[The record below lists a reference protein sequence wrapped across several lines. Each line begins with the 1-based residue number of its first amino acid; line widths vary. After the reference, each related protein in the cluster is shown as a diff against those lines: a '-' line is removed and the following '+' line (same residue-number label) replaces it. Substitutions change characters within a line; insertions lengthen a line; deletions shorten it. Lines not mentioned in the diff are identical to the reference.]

1 MALLT
6 GPFLVA
12 LAIGIVVI
20 ATWSSLP
27 ATVIASEVGF
37 LISPRLPRMGRFG
50 VLPEAFTYDSCRMI
64 DSPDDSDLVVIRD
77 WRYIKFGVEL
87 SDADRQWVQDRLAAR
102 VGT

>member
-1 MALLT
+1 
-6 GPFLVA
+6 
-12 LAIGIVVI
+12 
-20 ATWSSLP
+20 
-27 ATVIASEVGF
+27 
-37 LISPRLPRMGRFG
+37 
-50 VLPEAFTYDSCRMI
+50 MI